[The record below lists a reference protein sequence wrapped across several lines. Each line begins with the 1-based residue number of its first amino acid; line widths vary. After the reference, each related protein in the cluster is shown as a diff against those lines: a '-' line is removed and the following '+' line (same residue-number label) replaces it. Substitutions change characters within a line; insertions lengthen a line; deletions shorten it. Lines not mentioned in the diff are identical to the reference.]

1 MLHAVGCQSAWCVLP
16 GGRRLRRALALL
28 CSALL
33 CWRGRA
39 DGGRSDS
46 AECEPTGARE
56 ARLERLLA
64 CVRDFLREAV

>member
-1 MLHAVGCQSAWCVLP
+1 M
-16 GGRRLRRALALL
+16 RRAL
-28 CSALL
+28 ALL

-39 DGGRSDS
+39 GGGRSDS

>member
-1 MLHAVGCQSAWCVLP
+1 MPLVANLHGACCRAAVGCAARW
-16 GGRRLRRALALL
+16 L